1 MRRRKLIKN
10 ILSEGLML
18 GYKKFPDRYFNL
30 YTRKE
35 FPKSEINEHPWWY
48 KEEYNENGKIIY
60 REYNDGYWQ
69 KREYDKD
76 GNEIYLED
84 RDGIIRDKR
93 NRIQEGLMLGY
104 KKFPDKYFDRYTRKE
119 FPKSE
124 IDKHPQWYK
133 TEYDNNGN
141 EIYIEFYDGDW
152 RKYEY
157 NADENMIYMEDDDG
171 YWAKWEY
178 DADGNLIYYEN
189 SRGQIEDNR
198 NRIQEGLM
206 LPYRKK
212 IEYSDLLPQIKKFNN
227 TVDEVF
233 DVVLFEYSDHMGGNF
248 DIRFQINATA
258 GFYEFNY
265 YWSYDNAN
273 YITLFIWHVDFA
285 TEYEKKIYNDT
296 IKINDVNDLN
306 EELIDYTQNIIDN
319 ILPQVTEYYG

>member
-1 MRRRKLIKN
+1 MTRYQIIKN

-18 GYKKFPDRYFNL
+18 PYKSVHYFDIS
-30 YTRKE
+30 TREE
-35 FPKSEINEHPWWY
+35 FPYYDINKHSWWY
-48 KEEYNENGKIIY
+48 KIENNKNGDIIY
-60 REYNDGYWQ
+60 YETSDGFW
-69 KREYDKD
+69 E
-76 GNEIYLED
+76 
-84 RDGIIRDKR
+84 
-93 NRIQEGLMLGY
+93 
-104 KKFPDKYFDRYTRKE
+104 KY
-119 FPKSE
+119 
-124 IDKHPQWYK
+124 
-133 TEYDNNGN
+133 EYDNNRRKISEKNSNGEWKKWEYDIDGNQIYWENSSGKWVKQEYDANGN
-141 EIYIEFYDGDW
+141 EIY
-152 RKYEY
+152 R
-157 NADENMIYMEDDDG
+157 EDSNGRIRD
-171 YWAKWEY
+171 YRNKK
-178 DADGNLIYYEN
+178 N
-189 SRGQIEDNR
+189 NR

-227 TVDEVF
+227 TVGDVF

-285 TEYEKKIYNDT
+285 TEYEKEIYNDT

-306 EELIDYTQNIIDN
+306 EELIDYTQNVIDN